1 MKKYHELTLKRYV
14 LATFDNPTQ
23 YLITEHF
30 GKYSFTDN
38 IQIASKFTN
47 KSLANDMRNYF
58 FNDTKL
64 DIDLVVVPIEIEY
77 NLIGN
82 IKQRK

>member
-1 MKKYHELTLKRYV
+1 MKKYRELVLKRYV
-14 LATFDNPTQ
+14 IATFDNPTQ

-47 KSLANDMRNYF
+47 KNMANEMKGYF
-58 FNDTKL
+58 YQDTKL
-64 DIDLVVVPIEIEY
+64 ELDLVVIPIEIEY
-77 NLIGN
+77 SIVEE
-82 IKQRK
+82 